1 MTDEEDESRERLME
15 GMRERVESYDWDKA
29 LQKYLEDK

>member
-15 GMRERVESYDWDKA
+15 GMRQRIEEYDWDKA

>member
-1 MTDEEDESRERLME
+1 MTNEEDESRERLME

-29 LQKYLEDK
+29 LQKYLEEQ

>member
-1 MTDEEDESRERLME
+1 MTDEEDDSRERLME
-15 GMRERVESYDWDKA
+15 GMRQKIEEYDWDTA

>member
-15 GMRERVESYDWDKA
+15 GMRQKIEEYDWDKA

>member
-15 GMRERVESYDWDKA
+15 GMKERIEKYDWDSA
-29 LQKYLEDK
+29 LKRLLEDE

>member
-1 MTDEEDESRERLME
+1 MTDEEDDSRERLME
-15 GMRERVESYDWDKA
+15 GMRQRIEEYDWDKA